1 MKIVNILGGLGNQM
15 FQYAFAIALKNI
27 YVKET
32 VYVDVQHYKNAFIKK
47 YHGNNFYHNGYEI
60 NKVFPNATIKP
71 ANAWN
76 LMKVSYY
83 IPNQILART
92 VRRLFPKRKSEFVA
106 DQQPYVFLPEALD
119 VKDNCYFDG
128 YWMSPLYFDAYRDEI
143 LKEFEFRPFDTKEN
157 MKFQSL
163 LQKDNSV
170 TIHIRRGDYVGSNTL
185 GGICTLNY
193 YHNAINE
200 VRKIV
205 VKPVFFIFSNDQD
218 WCMENLKNEFG
229 NSEVH
234 FVSNNRGT
242 ESYRDMQLMSIARC
256 NILANSSFSWWG
268 AYLNQR
274 KDHITFC
281 PNKWHNTMEYKD
293 HYVEGWIKIP
303 IQ

>member
-193 YHNAINE
+193 YRNAINE

-229 NSEVH
+229 NCEVH
-234 FVSNNRGT
+234 FISHNKGK

-274 KDHITFC
+274 KDHITYC

-293 HYVEGWIKIP
+293 HYVDGWIKINT
-303 IQ
+303 Q